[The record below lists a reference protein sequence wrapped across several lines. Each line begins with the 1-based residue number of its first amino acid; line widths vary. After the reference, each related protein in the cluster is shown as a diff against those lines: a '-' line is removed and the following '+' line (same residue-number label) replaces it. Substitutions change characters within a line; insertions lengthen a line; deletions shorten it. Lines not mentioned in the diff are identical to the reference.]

1 MSNSNYGYGKM
12 PGDGYL
18 RAMRVEMTQ
27 LSLHDYRFWLYQGQ
41 LLGILLIYLLA
52 NIASRHQSIS
62 VPDFVWL
69 LLLFLP
75 VGTSIKTFGMFGALL
90 IAFEGILGSVIILL
104 LLVNGSAE
112 RWGASSILAIVLVV
126 AVLSGSQFEK
136 EQSAKKTLAESEQ
149 RFRLAFQSSGT
160 GMVLL
165 DLEDRILQLNNA
177 FCDML
182 GYSPDQLLGKTSE
195 DITHPDDQHITRGA
209 QQSLMSG
216 EFDDAHYRKRFLRS
230 DGQVVYAEVCRS
242 LARSYDGT
250 PLYVVSSIR
259 DVTAERSLLEQL
271 THHSLHDSL
280 TNLPNRIFL
289 EDRLDKVQAQI
300 KRYGGQTVLFL
311 LDLRRFREIN
321 EALGHRVGDELL
333 VKISQRLLA
342 ITGPT
347 GTLCRPS
354 GDRFAYLSDNL
365 TSLDEIDPLAR
376 RLLGAFEEPFQL
388 GRDNISQSASM
399 GAVVCTEGTRDGA
412 ELLQYAE
419 LALYEAKRQGKG
431 SFVLFDPRMYEE
443 LEKRYQLSQELG
455 QALGEGEITMYYQPI
470 VDLATGS
477 PVGFEAL
484 MRWRHKEKGF
494 IPPDRFIPLAE
505 QSELIY
511 DLGAF
516 ALSHATL
523 TASSWQRGAGGSKT
537 PFVTVN
543 LSIRQF
549 LDQELL
555 VKIEEA
561 LQSSNLDPDKLVIEI
576 TESASFAE
584 TGSGRKIIEGIRSLG
599 VHIALD
605 DFGTGYSSLSY
616 LTSMHPTM
624 IKIDRLFVTSSATS
638 HYDQRLLEAIISMGH
653 GLDIAVVAE
662 GIETA
667 AQLDRLRGIGCKLGQ
682 GYLFSPAVPATQA
695 GQMLE

>member
-1 MSNSNYGYGKM
+1 MSSNSYNKALDEDLFVGLNFG
-12 PGDGYL
+12 PGQFPL
-18 RAMRVEMTQ
+18 Q
-27 LSLHDYRFWLYQGQ
+27 DYRFWLYQGQ
-41 LLGILLIYLLA
+41 LAGILTIYLLTNLA
-52 NIASRHQSIS
+52 YEHRIIT

-69 LLLFLP
+69 LLLLLP
-75 VGTSIKTFGMFGALL
+75 VITSVRVFGMVGALG
-90 IAFEGILGSVIILL
+90 IASEGILGSVIILL
-104 LLVNGSAE
+104 SFAHSNGDI
-112 RWGASSILAIVLVV
+112 WGASSILAIVFIV
-126 AVLSGSQFEK
+126 AVLLGNQVER
-136 EQSAKKTLAESEQ
+136 ERSARKTLAESEQ

-165 DLEDRILQLNNA
+165 DLEDRILQLNSA
-177 FCDML
+177 FCEML
-182 GYSPDQLLGKTSE
+182 GYSSDQLVGKTSE
-195 DITHPDDQHITRGA
+195 YITHPDDKHITGAA
-209 QQSLMSG
+209 QQSLISG
-216 EFDDAHYRKRFLRS
+216 ESEDVHYRKRFLRS

-259 DVTAERSLLEQL
+259 DITAERSLLEQL
-271 THHSLHDSL
+271 SHHSLHDPL
-280 TNLPNRIFL
+280 TDLPNRIFL

-300 KRYGGQTVLFL
+300 RHYGGQVVLFL
-311 LDLRRFREIN
+311 LDLRRFREVN

-333 VKISQRLLA
+333 VKISQRLLSTIA
-342 ITGPT
+342 SS

-354 GDRFAYLSDNL
+354 GDRFAYLSENL
-365 TSLDEIDPLAR
+365 ASLDEVDTLAR

-388 GRDNISQSASM
+388 GRDHISQSASM
-399 GAVVCTEGTRDGA
+399 GAVVCTEGTKDSA

-431 SFVLFDPRMYEE
+431 SFVLFDPQMYED

-455 QALGEGEITMYYQPI
+455 RALGQGEITMYYQPI

-484 MRWRHKEKGF
+484 MRWRHKEMGF

-516 ALSHATL
+516 ALSHAAL
-523 TASSWQRGAGGSKT
+523 TASSWQTRTEGSRT

-543 LSIRQF
+543 LSVHQF

-555 VKIEEA
+555 NKIEQA
-561 LQSSNLDPDKLVIEI
+561 LRGSGLDPSQLVIEI
-576 TESASFAE
+576 TESTSLAE
-584 TGSGRKIIEGIRSLG
+584 TGSGRKIIEGLRSLG
-599 VHIALD
+599 VQVALD

-616 LTSMHPTM
+616 LTSIHPTM
-624 IKIDRLFVTSSATS
+624 IKIDRVFVTSSATS
-638 HYDQRLLEAIISMGH
+638 HYDQRLLEAIVSMGH
-653 GLDIAVVAE
+653 GLDVAVVAE

-667 AQLDRLRGIGCKLGQ
+667 AQLDRLRSIGCDLGQ
-682 GYLFSPAVPATQA
+682 GYLFSPAVPVSQID
-695 GQMLE
+695 QMLE